1 MEGVF
6 PGYLS
11 ATYLTSAGQPLNL
24 DNVLTL
30 FIHDALRY
38 ILAFIIPIS
47 QSAPHVYLSALP
59 FAPEESHVAR
69 KFRSRF
75 CNTSMV
81 TQGKHSRWPMVAFTA
96 KHHKDPMC
104 HMAFPLHESTF
115 LSRSFDTV
123 CICDSET
130 GYCISGPFKIPDS
143 CDACFSP
150 SGKHILVK
158 YDSHAVV
165 WDIETGEEQF
175 RIEGSDFAFI
185 HRDGRIA
192 SVKKDG
198 NSDDSEGKGA
208 NRILVQFWD
217 ARSGALISNKLLK
230 VNDVRFARFSPDGH
244 FLAITKGS
252 GDVIEL
258 RNLEDRKKIRR
269 FTYYRNLSFIRFSP
283 TSDTLMVGS
292 KEKPHQVY
300 LWRLDTQEMVSFT
313 HDFYGV
319 PHVLHSPLTNFL
331 FIEQLDMVEIWDVS
345 ATGSKMICEMKP
357 TSTSLLR
364 SICPSS
370 DGHRI
375 LVGYYDGSVRM
386 WNVDLENLAINQTDT
401 MDTQDDADVRRVI
414 TILPSGKM
422 IVTRSQQS
430 SKIEFLDMTT
440 GEVVVCTDIE
450 YEDDMKVAFSQDE
463 EQVASWSKSLIT
475 IWDRMHP
482 EKCVSFDPWPRK
494 SVWDWKVAFQTCNDL
509 VVCGVSRDDHSG
521 LLQVWHR
528 QNPANFE
535 CTYSLDFD
543 IIIPRG
549 IFLAPD
555 GLTVIMPHSSSAKC
569 YSWNHDTA
577 QFDPVDFDDQVHVPW
592 HPRYSPDGKILA
604 CWSYKDSHVRVWD
617 TRTGHRI
624 SRFPTSWVDRI
635 ALSPA
640 LIDHSPGERLIALSS
655 ERENAIRLFDAYTG
669 HPYVQILG
677 QADAHMAFIRDG
689 TALAYY
695 FHRSGSKIC
704 DIADLSVD
712 RWHSELMLQG
722 IRDGWMMGQDN
733 EPLFWVPVENRKGLS
748 VPRPRA
754 VIEGYNP
761 GLL

>member
-1 MEGVF
+1 MLV
-6 PGYLS
+6 
-11 ATYLTSAGQPLNL
+11 GQSLNP
-24 DNVLTL
+24 DDDLTL
-30 FIHDALRY
+30 FIRDALRF
-38 ILAFIIPIS
+38 ISAFMVPIS
-47 QSAPHVYLSALP
+47 QRAAHVYLSALP

-69 KFRSRF
+69 KFGSRF
-75 CNTSMV
+75 PNTFVV
-81 TQGKHSRWPMVAFTA
+81 TQGKSSQWPMVVFTA
-96 KHHKDPMC
+96 EHHKDPV
-104 HMAFPLHESTF
+104 HDVAFSPDESTF
-115 LSRSFDTV
+115 CSTSFDAAY
-123 CICDSET
+123 ICDSET
-130 GYCISGPFKIPDS
+130 GHCTSGPFKMSGIY
-143 CDACFSP
+143 DARFGP
-150 SGKHILVK
+150 VKKHILFK
-158 YDSHAVV
+158 SCSYTAV

-175 RIEGSDFAFI
+175 RVSGSDFAFS
-185 HRDGRIA
+185 HHGGRII
-192 SVKKDG
+192 SVNEDG
-198 NSDDSEGKGA
+198 NSDGSKYQPE
-208 NRILVQFWD
+208 NRILVQLWD
-217 ARSGALISNKLLK
+217 ASNGSLIPNSLLE
-230 VNDVRFARFSPDGH
+230 VNDVRVAQFSPDGR
-244 FLAITKGS
+244 FLAIVKRS
-252 GDVIEL
+252 GGVIEL
-258 RNLEDRKKIRR
+258 WNLEGSKHFRR
-269 FTYYRNLSFIRFSP
+269 FTHPHGNMTFLRFSP

-292 KEKPHQVY
+292 KGKPHQVY
-300 LWRLDTQEMVSFT
+300 IWRLDTQEMASFS

-319 PHVLHSPLTNFL
+319 PHVLHSPLTNYL
-331 FIEQLDMVEIWDVS
+331 FIEQLDTVEIWDVS

-370 DGHRI
+370 DGHRL

-386 WNVDLENLAINQTDT
+386 WNVDQENLAENLAINQTDT
-401 MDTQDDADVRRVI
+401 MDTRDDADVRQVI
-414 TILPSGKM
+414 TISPSGKM
-422 IVTRSQQS
+422 IVTRSRQS
-430 SKIEFLDMTT
+430 PNVEFLATTT
-440 GEVVVCTDIE
+440 GEVIVRTDIE
-450 YEDDMKVAFSQDE
+450 YEDDMEVAFSPDE

-482 EKCVSFDPWPRK
+482 EKCVSFNPWARK

-509 VVCGVSRDDHSG
+509 VVCGISRDDHSG

-535 CTYSLDFD
+535 CTYSLDFK